1 MRVTI
6 YIPEKLAKKIDD
18 ERRKREKIPTISSI
32 VQEALIF
39 YFSNRDKLK

>member
-6 YIPEKLAKKIDD
+6 YLPDELAKKIDK

-32 VQEALIF
+32 IQEALEF
-39 YFSNRDKLK
+39 YFSKKSKHK

>member
-6 YIPEKLAKKIDD
+6 YLPDELAKKIDE

-32 VQEALIF
+32 IQEALEF
-39 YFSNRDKLK
+39 YFSRKEKT